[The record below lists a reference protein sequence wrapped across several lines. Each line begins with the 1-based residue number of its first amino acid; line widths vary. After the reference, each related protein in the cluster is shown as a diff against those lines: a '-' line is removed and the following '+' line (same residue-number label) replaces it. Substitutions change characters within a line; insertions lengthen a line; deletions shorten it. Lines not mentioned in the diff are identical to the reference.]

1 MSTNLQLLLETL
13 TLAADDVNY
22 RNTLPST
29 LRESQAVMRIDTSL
43 TSDEDSS
50 ISPVVDRQITN
61 SNRSKQFKRNSMN
74 DKPRERVKS

>member
-61 SNRSKQFKRNSMN
+61 SNRSKQFERNSMN